1 MPVSPATSDNVVLIC
16 RTDLQGRVTH
26 SSEAFIQ
33 LSGYTSNELLQQP
46 SSLLKHPDM
55 PACIFRSLWS
65 ALQRSKPWM
74 GLLKNRRKDGS
85 TYWLNVYIKPV
96 FGDDGVQA
104 YGAVYSSASQA
115 QCERAE
121 KLYSRLK
128 SASAVQQCSA
138 HLHRLA
144 GAALPSLP
152 LGLLL
157 AAGLWQL
164 DAHLAQSALVVAG
177 SLVAA
182 GVQDWRQSR
191 AVKQVFV
198 AHPKAFADRLTAKIY
213 SSAPGVAGLMEMAL
227 VAEERRLNSALS
239 RIGTTG
245 GVVEQQVVELARLIQ
260 GETLRLERQRD
271 ETDLSVTA
279 LSELSATIQEVAG
292 NVQATHLATQ
302 EAARLANHGEQLSG
316 KSLDAMQQL
325 STSVGDVALAV
336 QQLASSTESIGA
348 ITNII
353 SSIAGQTNLLALN
366 AAIEAARAGAAG
378 RGFSV
383 VADEVRQLATRTQE
397 ATQQIQPLLLQL
409 RSATERTVQLTHEG
423 REFARNSTRE
433 VASVQSNLAGVN
445 VSLVQISGMS
455 MQIASAMAQQSQ
467 VVESLSQQVMQVAEL
482 STQSVDKA
490 LDGQRIGEDLLAQ
503 AKALR
508 HLADRFDR

>member
-128 SASAVQQCSA
+128 SASAFQQCSA
-138 HLHRLA
+138 HLHRQA

-325 STSVGDVALAV
+325 STSVGDIALAV

>member
-177 SLVAA
+177 SLVVA

-325 STSVGDVALAV
+325 STSVGDIALAV

-455 MQIASAMAQQSQ
+455 MQIASAMEQQSQ

>member
-1 MPVSPATSDNVVLIC
+1 MSASPTSSDNVVLIC
-16 RTDLQGRVTH
+16 RTDLQGRITQ
-26 SSEAFIQ
+26 SSDAFIK
-33 LSGYTSNELLQQP
+33 LTGYTSKELLQQS

-55 PACIFRSLWS
+55 PAHIFISLWS
-65 ALQRSKPWM
+65 ALQQRKPWM

-104 YGAVYSSASQA
+104 YGAVYSSPSQA

-128 SASAVQQCSA
+128 SGGGVLQWSSHIHQLV
-138 HLHRLA
+138 
-144 GAALPSLP
+144 GVALPTLP

-157 AAGLWQL
+157 SASLWQL
-164 DAHLAQSALVVAG
+164 NSHLTQSALIVAG
-177 SLVAA
+177 SLVIA
-182 GVQDWRQSR
+182 GIQDWRQTR

-213 SSAPGVAGLMEMAL
+213 SSAPGVAALMEMAL
-227 VAEERRLNSALS
+227 VAEERRLQSALS

-245 GVVEQQVVELARLIQ
+245 GVVEQQVVELAQLIQ
-260 GETLRLERQRD
+260 GETLRLKRQRD

-279 LSELSATIQEVAG
+279 LSELGATIQEVAS
-292 NVQATHLATQ
+292 NVQATNLATQ
-302 EAARLANHGEQLSG
+302 EAARLANHGEQLSS

-325 STSVGDVALAV
+325 STSVGDISLAV

-366 AAIEAARAGAAG
+366 AAIEAARAGEAG

-409 RSATERTVQLTHEG
+409 RNATERTVQLTNEG
-423 REFARNSTRE
+423 REFARNSTSE
-433 VASVQSNLAGVN
+433 VESVQGNLAGV
-445 VSLVQISGMS
+445 SLSLTQISGMS
-455 MQIASAMAQQSQ
+455 MQISSAMEQQSQ
-467 VVESLSQQVMQVAEL
+467 VVESLSQQVVQVAEL